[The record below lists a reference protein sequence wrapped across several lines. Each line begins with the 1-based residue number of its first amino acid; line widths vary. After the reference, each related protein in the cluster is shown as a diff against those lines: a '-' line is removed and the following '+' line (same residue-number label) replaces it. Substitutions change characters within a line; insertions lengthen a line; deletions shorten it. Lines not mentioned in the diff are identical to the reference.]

1 MNIDMNPCMGNLPQM
16 ITTNSSQKNIVGSQL
31 VCRILPLL
39 HKELEAKVL
48 IVHSHTKHR
57 YLFTVYKDK
66 LHFFILIYKAI
77 FNVPPTLKFE
87 QLTFQTLGKF

>member
-48 IVHSHTKHR
+48 I
-57 YLFTVYKDK
+57 KDK